1 MSLPRFTIFR
11 CRALDSL
18 SQAALGA
25 AVGYA
30 VGGKRL
36 GRAALAAG
44 AIAGTI
50 PDLDTYA
57 LLPFDAFA
65 LWTHHRGLSHSL
77 FFGLVVG
84 PALGWAVWRWKRL
97 RRPFEPA
104 GEEDALAD
112 WVKIFTFGL
121 VTHPLLDWFTIYGT
135 QLLAPFSNARFAL
148 PGLGIIDPGYT
159 LPLLIGIGC
168 VLARPQAN
176 WARLSVLA
184 ALAASTIYLFY
195 GVSQNKAVETMAH
208 AQLDREGVAVAQVR
222 VFTTIFQPWLRRITV
237 DEPDGVRVGYAS
249 PFQRDAIA
257 WTCFVAPRDPAI
269 DAVRATREGRILD
282 WFADGH
288 VWGIVAPGGDGT
300 RIVRLTDRRY
310 GVPGPTIQGWWGIE
324 ARVDANGRV
333 VEAPVKIDLPRD
345 VSRAGELFVAAWG
358 RPTELFPHAKDA
370 ADAARACAAN
380 RIPA

>member
-1 MSLPRFTIFR
+1 MFDGFR
-11 CRALDSL
+11 RSGAPTLDSL

-25 AVGYA
+25 AIGYA

-44 AIAGTI
+44 AVVGTV
-50 PDLDTYA
+50 PDLDTFA
-57 LLPFDAFA
+57 LLPFDDFA
-65 LWTHHRGLSHSL
+65 VWTHHRGLTHSL

-84 PALGWAVWRWKRL
+84 PALGWAVWRWNRA

-104 GEEDALAD
+104 GEEEARAD
-112 WVKIFTFGL
+112 WIRIFTFGL

-135 QLLAPFSNARFAL
+135 QLLAPFTDARFAL

-159 LPLLIGIGC
+159 VPLLIAIAC
-168 VLARPQAN
+168 VLSKPQAS
-176 WARLSVLA
+176 WARLSILA

-195 GVSQNKAVETMAH
+195 GLSQNRAVEAMAR
-208 AQLDREGVAVAQVR
+208 AQLEREGVAAAQVR

-237 DEPDGVRVGYAS
+237 DDPEGIRVGYAS
-249 PFQRDAIA
+249 AFQTSAIA
-257 WTCFVAPRDPAI
+257 WTCFARPRDPAI
-269 DAVRATREGRILD
+269 EAVRATPEGRILD

-288 VWGIVAPGGDGT
+288 VWGVAVPGSDGST
-300 RIVRLTDRRY
+300 VVRLTDRRY

-324 ARVDANGRV
+324 ARVDAAGRV
-333 VEAPVKIDLPRD
+333 AERPVKIDLPRD
-345 VSRAGELFVAAWG
+345 ASRAGELFAAAWG
-358 RPTELFPHAKDA
+358 RPTELFPHARDA
-370 ADAARACAAN
+370 AEAARACAAN

>member
-1 MSLPRFTIFR
+1 M
-11 CRALDSL
+11 DSL

-50 PDLDTYA
+50 PDLDTFA
-57 LLPFDAFA
+57 LLPFDEFA
-65 LWTHHRGLSHSL
+65 AWTHHRGLSHSL
-77 FFGLVVG
+77 LFGPVVG
-84 PALGWAVWRWKRL
+84 PALGWAVWRWNRH
-97 RRPFEPA
+97 RRPFEAP
-104 GEEDALAD
+104 GEDDALAD
-112 WVKIFTFGL
+112 WVKIFTLGL
-121 VTHPLLDWFTIYGT
+121 VTHPLLDWFAIYGT

-159 LPLLIGIGC
+159 LPLLIGIVC
-168 VLARPQAN
+168 VLARPHSN
-176 WARLSVLA
+176 WARLSILA
-184 ALAASTIYLFY
+184 ALTASTLYLFY
-195 GVSQNKAVETMAH
+195 GVAQNKAVEEMAR

-237 DEPDGVRVGYAS
+237 DEPEGVRVGYAS
-249 PFQRDAIA
+249 PFQRAAIA
-257 WTCFVAPRDPAI
+257 WTCFARPRDPAI

-288 VWGIVAPGGDGT
+288 LWAIVAPGSDGT
-300 RIVRLTDRRY
+300 KSVRLTDRRY

-333 VEAPVKIDLPRD
+333 AEGPIKIDLPRD
-345 VSRAGELFVAAWG
+345 PSRARELFVAAWG
-358 RPTELFPHAKDA
+358 RPTELFPHAKDTA
-370 ADAARACAAN
+370 EAARACAAN
-380 RIPA
+380 HIPA